1 MELLIEEVYVPE
13 EVEVLVEEAEYD
25 INPEAD
31 SVLEAEDELVADTVG
46 KGLRLRVP
54 VTVLQSVGRLVVVA
68 HDDAEAVRVSRE
80 EIV

>member
-13 EVEVLVEEAEYD
+13 EVEVFVEEAEYD
-25 INPEAD
+25 TNPEAD

-54 VTVLQSVGRLVVVA
+54 DTVLQIVGRLVVLA
-68 HDDAEAVRVSRE
+68 HDVADEVRVSRE
-80 EIV
+80 DTV

>member
-54 VTVLQSVGRLVVVA
+54 VTVLQIVGRLVVLA

>member
-25 INPEAD
+25 TNPEAD

-54 VTVLQSVGRLVVVA
+54 DTVLQIVGRLVVLA

>member
-13 EVEVLVEEAEYD
+13 EVEVFVEEAEYD

-31 SVLEAEDELVADTVG
+31 SVLEAEDELVEDTVG

-54 VTVLQSVGRLVVVA
+54 DTVLQIVGRLVVLA
-68 HDDAEAVRVSRE
+68 HDDADELRVSRE
-80 EIV
+80 DTV

>member
-13 EVEVLVEEAEYD
+13 EVEVFVEEAEYV

-31 SVLEAEDELVADTVG
+31 SVLEAEEELVGDTVG

-54 VTVLQSVGRLVVVA
+54 VTVLQIVGRLVVLA

>member
-13 EVEVLVEEAEYD
+13 EVEVFVEEAEYV

-54 VTVLQSVGRLVVVA
+54 VTVLQIVGRLVVLA